1 MIAGFRRSLSR
12 EESGQAI
19 ILGAV
24 SLLVLAVGIMTTAQL
39 GWAIKEKIQ
48 TQHAADNAAYSSAVL
63 VARSLNFISW
73 SNRAM
78 IAQYASAM
86 AFQSLTSVVDGIVV
100 MAGQVVAMLFSVAFI
115 LGVVGRILQVIPWT
129 TSIGSA
135 AVKAAN
141 AIGDFADRMRAVLR
155 KDGVIG
161 MLANLVDEMMSLGV
175 KLSVLMNKAL
185 YAAQYVA
192 RAHVVAEFGMG
203 AAGVNTA
210 YAQALQITGR
220 KPSDD
225 AFNSHDVNIN
235 ADVSAYD
242 MVPSVVNAVL
252 YAGGGIGTL
261 VSIEGLFDTK
271 LLSLFDGPVEGSE
284 AINKQEDEK
293 TKRAERVM
301 TELANASRVG
311 LDGKSWE
318 SKHDFGLSRVIDII
332 VSMVSGDEPSGDWGS
347 VGDFISMLAPDT
359 QGGTLLGRVAD
370 DEQTLRNYL
379 SGTDTTLKPK
389 GARNHACFG
398 KDGGDADK
406 NTCTKEGSPVFS
418 TAAYYKKES
427 SDNASY
433 GNPISAWPRGR
444 ALITSEY
451 IDDGFMESF
460 PGFFEVIFSIMSA
473 GGELPPKAK
482 LTGIHSTEKEDLRMH
497 CKFGDVSMLNEESMC
512 DKVADAAKEGCEN
525 ESGNNPHPCQD
536 CSGKTEQELA
546 DCQAANEG
554 CHPEPTGSCSD
565 RAREAKQDCLDGVN
579 NGGDAG
585 EKALRELFGG
595 FPARVV
601 ISCNEDY
608 EKERKRHSYSL
619 SKYISFN
626 IENYKK
632 NQADVGSEEYPSF
645 FGLAHKNPKFL
656 PKNVSALGFGEK
668 FESDNFKMS
677 SVGVVEGPTA
687 RPQGDCDSQFNI
699 DGKGCISSDEGYNF
713 NHMSN
718 GAELITPGFHAI
730 ARAQAYYHRPGAWA
744 EPPNLFNPYWKAKLS
759 PVAPLLTNS
768 VNSIAGSLGP
778 IGQFIGGHLSGVV
791 QAILSH

>member
-1 MIAGFRRSLSR
+1 MISGFRKSLSR

-86 AFQSLTSVVDGIVV
+86 AFQSLISVVDGIVV

-115 LGVVGRILQVIPWT
+115 LGVVGRILQIIPWT
-129 TSIGSA
+129 TAVGNA
-135 AVKAAN
+135 AVEAAN
-141 AIGDFADRMRAVLR
+141 AIGNFADRMRDVLR
-155 KDGVIG
+155 KDGIIG
-161 MLANLVDEMMSLGV
+161 TLADVLDKVVSLGV
-175 KLSVLMNKAL
+175 KLSVLMNDVM
-185 YAAQYVA
+185 YVAQYVA
-192 RAHVVAEFGMG
+192 RLHVVEEFAIG

-210 YAQALQITGR
+210 YAQALQITGK

-225 AFNSHDVNIN
+225 AFNSTDVNVN
-235 ADVSAYD
+235 ADVSVYN
-242 MVPSVVNAVL
+242 MIPSAVNAIW
-252 YAGGGIGTL
+252 YAGGGIGSL
-261 VSIEGLFDTK
+261 SLEGMFDKK
-271 LLSLFDGPVEGSE
+271 LLYLGTSQGGSE
-284 AINKQEDEK
+284 YINDEEDEK

-311 LDGKSWE
+311 LNGKSWE
-318 SKHDFGLSRVIDII
+318 SKHDFGLSRVISTII
-332 VSMVSGDEPSGDWGS
+332 GWVSGGEPSGEWGS
-347 VGDFISMLAPDT
+347 AGDFISMLTPDT

-370 DEQTLRNYL
+370 DDQMLRNYL
-379 SGTDTTLKPK
+379 SGTDTTFKPK

-398 KDGGDADK
+398 KDSGDADDT
-406 NTCTKEGSPVFS
+406 TCTKEGSPVFS

-427 SDNASY
+427 SDSASY

-451 IDDGFMESF
+451 IDAGFTENFPSF
-460 PGFFEVIFSIMSA
+460 FNVLFSIMSA

-482 LTGIHSTEKEDLRMH
+482 LIGIHSTEKEDLRMH
-497 CKFGDVSMLNEESMC
+497 CKFGDVSMLNEESIC
-512 DKVADAAKEGCEN
+512 DEVADSAKEGCEN

-546 DCQAANEG
+546 DCQAANDG
-554 CHPEPTGSCSD
+554 CHQESQVSCSEQ
-565 RAREAKQDCLDGVN
+565 ARKAKQDCLDGVN

-585 EKALRELFGG
+585 ENALRNMFGG

-601 ISCNEDY
+601 ISCNENY
-608 EKERKRHSYSL
+608 EEEKKRHSYSL

-632 NQADVGSEEYPSF
+632 NQGDTGSEEYPSF
-645 FGLAHKNPKFL
+645 FGLAHKNSKFL
-656 PKNVSALGFGEK
+656 PNNVSALGFGEK
-668 FESDNFKMS
+668 FENDNFKMS

-699 DGKGCISSDEGYNF
+699 DGKGCIAADEGYNF

-718 GAELITPGFHAI
+718 GAEFITPGFHAI

-768 VNSIAGSLGP
+768 INSIAEELGP
-778 IGQFIGGHLSGVV
+778 IGQFLGGHLSGSI